1 MKKEAGRLTR
11 AFVFA
16 VIVHV
21 VFLSFLIVSFEWTP
35 KTPTAGAPAH
45 VVKAVAVDEKK
56 VQAEMRKL
64 QQAKDR
70 AKARKDEELK
80 RVQQRLAQE
89 KQRLK
94 QVEEQ
99 RHAADAKRKADLQ
112 AEKDKEAK
120 RLADLKQ
127 KQQDEA
133 NRQQKLKEQQAAA
146 EKQRQEEEQQR
157 QAEEKKRQEEAKR
170 QAALKAQQEKERQQ
184 KAEEERQRKE
194 AEQALQ
200 QQLAEE
206 KAQRD
211 QGVVDQYIG
220 LIKQKV
226 TRNWVRPAGWQTG
239 QTCEVHIQLI
249 PDGEVV
255 NVQVANSCG
264 SPLSDQSVETAVTRA
279 SPLPL
284 PPDPT
289 LFDRFRDIKFI
300 FNPKE

>member
-1 MKKEAGRLTR
+1 MKTETGRLSR

-21 VFLSFLIVSFEWTP
+21 ALLSLLIVSFEWTP
-35 KTPTAGAPAH
+35 KTPAGGATVH

-56 VQAEMRKL
+56 VEAEMHKL
-64 QQAKDR
+64 QQAKERDQ
-70 AKARKDEELK
+70 ARKQAQLK
-80 RVQQRLAQE
+80 GVQEQVARE
-89 KQRLK
+89 RQRLK
-94 QVEEQ
+94 DMEQ
-99 RHAADAKRKADLQ
+99 QRNEAAAKRREEERRLAAAQ
-112 AEKDKEAK
+112 AQKDKEAK
-120 RLADLKQ
+120 RLADLKK
-127 KQQDEA
+127 KQQAEA
-133 NRQQKLKEQQAAA
+133 ERLQRLKEQQAAA
-146 EKQRQEEEQQR
+146 EKQRQEAERKRREEEKR
-157 QAEEKKRQEEAKR
+157 QAE
-170 QAALKAQQEKERQQ
+170 L
-184 KAEEERQRKE
+184 KAEEERRRKE

-211 QGVVDQYIG
+211 QGVVEQYIG

-239 QTCEVHIQLI
+239 QTCEVRIQLI

-255 NVQVANSCG
+255 NVQVVNSCG
-264 SPLSDQSVETAVTRA
+264 SPLSNQSVETAVNRA

-300 FNPKE
+300 FSPKE

>member
-1 MKKEAGRLTR
+1 MKTETGRLSR
-11 AFVFA
+11 AFIFA
-16 VIVHV
+16 IVLHV
-21 VFLSFLIVSFEWTP
+21 VFLSLLIVSFEWTP
-35 KTPTAGAPAH
+35 KTPTAGPATH

-70 AKARKDEELK
+70 AREQKESQLK
-80 RVQQRLAQE
+80 RVQQQLAQE
-89 KQRLK
+89 RQRLK
-94 QVEEQ
+94 EMEQ
-99 RHAADAKRKADLQ
+99 KRHDAAAKRKAEEQRLAAAQ
-112 AEKDKEAK
+112 AKKDKEAK

-127 KQQDEA
+127 KQQAEA
-133 NRQQKLKEQQAAA
+133 DRLQKIKEQQAAA
-146 EKQRQEEEQQR
+146 EKQRRAEEQR
-157 QAEEKKRQEEAKR
+157 QAE
-170 QAALKAQQEKERQQ
+170 LKAQQEKERQQ
-184 KAEEERQRKE
+184 KAEEERRRKE

-211 QGVVDQYIG
+211 QGVVEQYIG

-239 QTCEVHIQLI
+239 QNCEVHIQLI

-255 NVQVANSCG
+255 NVQVVNSCG

-289 LFDRFRDIKFI
+289 LFNQFRDIKFI